1 MTIST
6 PAPVNPSL
14 VRAHVSWF
22 GTFRSEWTKFWSLRS
37 TYIIIAVAAVVMI
50 GFSFLFAIA
59 IREGLREAGGFVQVP
74 GLGRAVAEVIAWI
87 SLEGIMFA
95 QLAIGVLGVLLVS
108 GEYSTGMIR
117 ATMTAVPKR
126 VPVLVMK
133 AAVLVVATLLTMIPI
148 SIVAFLAA
156 QGQYSEFGLDAKLT
170 DPGVGRIILGV
181 ALYLCAIGMI
191 GSAFGWLFRSAAG
204 AIFALVTLLLILPIL
219 LSLVQLDWVQT
230 LADYMPGAAGGS
242 VYAPTSGFDMLPTD
256 MNMATSKFG
265 PWEGYGIMLAWTVG
279 GLILAGWL
287 LRRRDA

>member
-6 PAPVNPSL
+6 TTPANPSL
-14 VRAHVSWF
+14 ARAHVTWF

-50 GFSFLFAIA
+50 GFSFLIAMA
-59 IREGLREAGGFVQVP
+59 IRQGLREAGGFVQVP
-74 GLGRAVAEVIAWI
+74 GLSELVAEVIAWI

-126 VPVLVMK
+126 IPVLVMK
-133 AAVLVVATLLTMIPI
+133 AAVLVVTTLLTMIPI

-181 ALYLCAIGMI
+181 ALYLCAIGVI
-191 GSAFGWLFRSAAG
+191 GSGLWLALPQRCRRHLCARRPAPHPSDPAASHSARLG
-204 AIFALVTLLLILPIL
+204 P
-219 LSLVQLDWVQT
+219 D
-230 LADYMPGAAGGS
+230 DRG
-242 VYAPTSGFDMLPTD
+242 LPTRCG
-256 MNMATSKFG
+256 G
-265 PWEGYGIMLAWTVG
+265 PVG
-279 GLILAGWL
+279 
-287 LRRRDA
+287 LRADRRLRHAAE